1 MLVLFFSFNKKKLDL
16 LLRKKELIILCMKHT
31 PKRKKT
37 ISFNRIQ
44 HFGYLSLKD
53 WTKQENSHK

>member
-1 MLVLFFSFNKKKLDL
+1 MYEAYTN
-16 LLRKKELIILCMKHT
+16 E
-31 PKRKKT
+31 KRKKT